1 MRMPS
6 FGGAKK
12 REPEARP
19 AHPVKSSDERI
30 AGAVVV
36 AGIAFAM
43 VVGCGGGDV
52 APTSPTQEREGGAAS
67 STSTN
72 ETKCPS
78 PPLEP
83 TEGVLARSC
92 DPKFDAMLRPGD
104 EAPASNEAG
113 PPLPPPKPTEIPLA
127 TTGDPKL
134 DALLQAGD
142 EAFARDDVK
151 AAGKAYDE
159 AKKAAPKRAA
169 PIVGVAR
176 VRVREVT
183 AGNFGFASA
192 PKNPKIAAIEGDL
205 RRAVGLEPT
214 FGPAHVELGRTRLL
228 LGDAAGAESELR
240 KGIELLPA
248 DPEAH
253 SALGVA
259 LLALGKREEALVEV
273 TRARDLDP
281 GSGARRG
288 NLGTV
293 LFMNG
298 KVDEAIGEYRIAV
311 KLQPDE
317 PQPHSDLGT
326 ALLARNDV
334 NGAVVELRRA
344 IALDESR
351 ATFRSN
357 LGYALQ
363 RAGRRDEAIA
373 EYKKA
378 TSLDPKLVSAWVNL
392 ATALAQD
399 PATRA
404 DARKA
409 LEIAKKLDA
418 TDPRVKANL
427 EELDALEKESQPAH
441 PF

>member
-6 FGGAKK
+6 FGEAKK

-19 AHPVKSSDERI
+19 D
-30 AGAVVV
+30 GALFMAMAV
-36 AGIAFAM
+36 AMI
-43 VVGCGGGDV
+43 VGCGGPDV
-52 APTSPTQEREGGAAS
+52 GATSPTSRGGECGAAS
-67 STSTN
+67 STEGCPNQAASPPSASSSSSSSSPSASSSPN
-72 ETKCPS
+72 VGAAGAPS
-78 PPLEP
+78 P
-83 TEGVLARSC
+83 TEA
-92 DPKFDAMLRPGD
+92 DA
-104 EAPASNEAG
+104 A
-113 PPLPPPKPTEIPLA
+113 LPPPKPTEIPLA

-134 DALLQAGD
+134 DALLRTGD
-142 EAFARDDVK
+142 DAFAQGDAK
-151 AAGKAYDE
+151 AAAKAYEE
-159 AKKAAPKRAA
+159 AKKSAPKRAA
-169 PIVGVAR
+169 PIVGLAR
-176 VRVREVT
+176 VRVRE
-183 AGNFGFASA
+183 ANGGNFGFASA
-192 PKNPKIAAIEGDL
+192 AKDPKIAAIEGDL
-205 RRAVGLEPT
+205 RRAVGLEPA

-228 LGDAAGAESELR
+228 LGDAAGASTALR
-240 KGIELLPA
+240 RGVELLPD

-253 SALGVA
+253 SALGVS
-259 LLALGKREEALVEV
+259 LLALGKREEALVEI

-298 KVDEAIGEYRIAV
+298 KVDEAVAEYRIAA

-326 ALLARNDV
+326 ALLARNDL
-334 NGAVVELRRA
+334 NGAIMELRRA
-344 IALDESR
+344 IALDGER

-363 RAGRRDEAIA
+363 RAGKRDEAIA

-399 PATRA
+399 PKTRA
-404 DARKA
+404 EARKA
-409 LEIAKKLDA
+409 LETAKKLDA

-427 EELDALEKESQPAH
+427 EELDALEKESRSEH

>member
-12 REPEARP
+12 REPETRP

-30 AGAVVV
+30 SGVV
-36 AGIAFAM
+36 AAVGIAFAM

-52 APTSPTQEREGGAAS
+52 APTSPTQERESVAATAPVPSSKASATSNAGDAGAP
-67 STSTN
+67 STATDDTS
-72 ETKCPS
+72 
-78 PPLEP
+78 
-83 TEGVLARSC
+83 A
-92 DPKFDAMLRPGD
+92 
-104 EAPASNEAG
+104 
-113 PPLPPPKPTEIPLA
+113 LPPPKPTEIPLA

-134 DALLQAGD
+134 DALLQTGD

-205 RRAVGLEPT
+205 RRAVGLETT
-214 FGPAHVELGRTRLL
+214 FGPAHVELGRARLL